1 LVWPGPSSNH
11 RAARLHGAALHITDF
26 RKADVIELNAF
37 DFVVTVALGSTL
49 ATILLSKSVALAEG
63 ILAILMLVLLQFCI
77 SWLSVRSNT
86 FQDLIK
92 SDPTLVYYSG
102 QFLDGPLRRER
113 LTREEILAAI
123 RERGMGDLDAV
134 GAVVLETD
142 GSISVLEKPQVP
154 QRGVL
159 KTVDREH
166 SGEQTLHTEGTITHP
181 SAFRT

>member
-1 LVWPGPSSNH
+1 MFFDTWSGLARVLSVGPL
-11 RAARLHGAALHITDF
+11 AYVALLFMLRVSGKRTLS
-26 RKADVIELNAF
+26 KLNAF

-63 ILAILMLVLLQFCI
+63 ILAILVLVLMQFCI

-86 FQDLIK
+86 FQGLIK
-92 SDPTLVYYSG
+92 SNPTLVYYAD
-102 QFLDGPLRRER
+102 QFLDEPLRRER
-113 LTREEILAAI
+113 LTHDEIFAVL

-154 QRGVL
+154 QKGVL
-159 KTVDREH
+159 KTVDRER
-166 SGEQTLHTEGTITHP
+166 SGE
-181 SAFRT
+181 